1 MVIDWTAAPE
11 GTTHATTPNGDPR
24 WYKLEGGKVLC
35 WATRLNEWAPSF
47 FLTVDEIADTGLR
60 LYANGEQSELVML
73 REQRDAL
80 LEAAKCLRSG
90 YVRLLEAGRDRIRD
104 LGGECDGIDVMVKND
119 IELAAID
126 KTITFMEGNTNG

>member
-1 MVIDWTAAPE
+1 M
-11 GTTHATTPNGDPR
+11 R
-24 WYKLEGGKVLC
+24 WYRVGENIEC
-35 WATRLNEWAPSF
+35 WHTKYREWIRSF
-47 FLTVDEIADTGLR
+47 FLSIEEVQGSGLH

-80 LEAAKCLRSG
+80 LAAVKEFKRG

-119 IELAAID
+119 IELNAID
-126 KTITFMEGNTNG
+126 KAIAFSEGTK